1 MNKKIVNLDK
11 QNFFSVHQWGKVPS
25 SLPVDALS
33 LDCAPCVKAALAF
46 SFSVPFLRFV
56 QTLPKCRYTRDHL
69 ASLLKIHPAFDTENA
84 VVLKKIKC
92 MHIAVSL
99 ITGSLTL
106 LSAHLPGI

>member
-56 QTLPKCRYTRDHL
+56 QTLSKYRYTRNHL
-69 ASLLKIHPAFDTENA
+69 ASLLEIHPAYDTVRTVEQ
-84 VVLKKIKC
+84 KKIELFC
-92 MHIAVSL
+92 PN
-99 ITGSLTL
+99 
-106 LSAHLPGI
+106 PGVF

>member
-1 MNKKIVNLDK
+1 MEK
-11 QNFFSVHQWGKVPS
+11 FFSVYQWGIVPR
-25 SLPVDALS
+25 LPVEALS

-84 VVLKKIKC
+84 VVLKKIKLFC
-92 MHIAVSL
+92 PN
-99 ITGSLTL
+99 
-106 LSAHLPGI
+106 PGVF

>member
-84 VVLKKIKC
+84 VVLKKSNYFVPIQEF
-92 MHIAVSL
+92 SE
-99 ITGSLTL
+99 
-106 LSAHLPGI
+106 